1 MSGPSE
7 PSPEDRIKRL
17 ERRVERERAA
27 RRAAEQLLEEKST
40 ELWETNVRLTEELK
54 NRELVIE
61 DRTRQAQQA
70 NNAKSEF
77 LATMSHEIRTPLVGV
92 IGMSELILDTDLNPE
107 QLNYAETIKIS
118 SHALLDLISDIL
130 DFSKIEAGQIEL
142 ETVPFNLGRLIEEA
156 YLITGRIGIEKGL
169 RVDLDLEPECY
180 QNFIGDP
187 AKLRQIF
194 LNLLGNAVKF
204 TEAGSITI
212 KSTLEFDGGIPSF
225 VSFEI
230 IDTGIGISEEAQ
242 TRLFSAFT
250 QAGSTMSRRFGGS
263 GLGLVISKRLA
274 MKMGGNITVESHL
287 GQGSTFLLSFPLV
300 HVEKPAS
307 SEIRPTK
314 SNRPVILLQPDAAQR
329 GLCHLLQR
337 SGVRTETPVDIA
349 DLQHAFQKLREDFGS
364 PVPIA
369 YIKNPGD
376 MSSNDV
382 FQFLRDN
389 AKDIELIASDKA
401 IPQSALNDLGE
412 LAPSMV
418 ISEPVRP
425 SRLLEE
431 VDSLEVAREKS
442 ISDRGM
448 QLNILLAEDN
458 VINQQVAKATLEH
471 YGHLVTIAENGKVA
485 LDMCKVTVFDVV
497 FMDMQMPVMDGLEAT
512 RRIRNLPTYTQS
524 VPIIAMTANSSTE
537 HRNACLE
544 AGMSA
549 FIAKPVDRHRLEELL
564 LDVVAR

>member
-250 QAGSTMSRRFGGS
+250 QADSTMSRRFGGS

-300 HVEKPAS
+300 HVEKPTS
-307 SEIRPTK
+307 PEIKPTK

-337 SGVRTETPVDIA
+337 LGVRTETPVDIA

-369 YIKNPGD
+369 YIKNPED
-376 MSSNDV
+376 MSSSDV

-389 AKDIELIASDKA
+389 AKDIKLIASDKA

-425 SRLLEE
+425 SRLLEA

>member
-27 RRAAEQLLEEKST
+27 RRAAEQLLEEKSS
-40 ELWETNVRLTEELK
+40 ELWEANVRLTEELK
-54 NRELVIE
+54 NRELVIDE
-61 DRTRQAQQA
+61 RTRQAQQA
-70 NNAKSEF
+70 NIAKSEF

-118 SHALLDLISDIL
+118 SRALLDLISDIL

-142 ETVPFNLGRLIEEA
+142 ERTPFNLGRLIEEA

-180 QNFIGDP
+180 QDFIGDP

-204 TEAGSITI
+204 TEAGCITI
-212 KSTLEFDGGIPSF
+212 KSTLEFDGSTPSF
-225 VSFEI
+225 ATFAIS
-230 IDTGIGISEEAQ
+230 DTGIGISEDAQ
-242 TRLFSAFT
+242 ERLFSAFT
-250 QAGSTMSRRFGGS
+250 QADSTMSRRFGGS
-263 GLGLVISKRLA
+263 GLGLAISKRLA
-274 MKMGGNITVESHL
+274 TKMGGNISVESEL
-287 GQGSTFLLSFPLV
+287 SKGSTFCLSFPLA
-300 HVEKPAS
+300 HAGK
-307 SEIRPTK
+307 PTK
-314 SNRPVILLQPDAAQR
+314 PQIEPAKGTRPVILLQPDAAQR

-337 SGVRTETPVDIA
+337 SGVRIETPDDMA
-349 DLQHAFQKLREDFGS
+349 GLQHAFQKLKSDFGA

-369 YIKNPGD
+369 YIKNTTSI
-376 MSSNDV
+376 SSTEV
-382 FQFLRDN
+382 FQFLREN

-412 LAPSMV
+412 LTPSMV

-425 SRLLEE
+425 SRLLEA
-431 VDSLEVAREKS
+431 VDNLELTRKQTSVARGS
-442 ISDRGM
+442 

-458 VINQQVAKATLEH
+458 VINQHVAKATLEH
-471 YGHLVTIAENGKVA
+471 YGHVVTIAENGKVA
-485 LDMCKVTVFDVV
+485 LDLCKETVFDVV

-512 RRIRNLPTYTQS
+512 RHIRNLPVYNEG

-537 HRNACLE
+537 HRSACLE

-564 LDVVAR
+564 LDVATR

>member
-1 MSGPSE
+1 MSRPSE

-54 NRELVIE
+54 NRELVIK

-118 SHALLDLISDIL
+118 SYALLDLISDIL

-250 QAGSTMSRRFGGS
+250 QADPTMSRRFGGS

-300 HVEKPAS
+300 HVEKPDS
-307 SEIRPTK
+307 PEIKPTK
-314 SNRPVILLQPDAAQR
+314 SNRPMILLQPDAAQR

-337 SGVRTETPVDIA
+337 SCVRTETPDDIA
-349 DLQHAFQKLREDFGS
+349 DLQLAFQKLRE
-364 PVPIA
+364 
-369 YIKNPGD
+369 
-376 MSSNDV
+376 
-382 FQFLRDN
+382 
-389 AKDIELIASDKA
+389 
-401 IPQSALNDLGE
+401 
-412 LAPSMV
+412 
-418 ISEPVRP
+418 
-425 SRLLEE
+425 
-431 VDSLEVAREKS
+431 
-442 ISDRGM
+442 
-448 QLNILLAEDN
+448 
-458 VINQQVAKATLEH
+458 
-471 YGHLVTIAENGKVA
+471 
-485 LDMCKVTVFDVV
+485 
-497 FMDMQMPVMDGLEAT
+497 
-512 RRIRNLPTYTQS
+512 
-524 VPIIAMTANSSTE
+524 
-537 HRNACLE
+537 
-544 AGMSA
+544 
-549 FIAKPVDRHRLEELL
+549 
-564 LDVVAR
+564 

>member
-27 RRAAEQLLEEKST
+27 RRAAEQLLEQKSS

-70 NNAKSEF
+70 NTAKSEF

-142 ETVPFNLGRLIEEA
+142 ESTPFNLGRLIEEA

-204 TEAGSITI
+204 TEAGSITV
-212 KSTLEFDGGIPSF
+212 KSTLEFDGNVPSF
-225 VSFEI
+225 ATFAI
-230 IDTGIGISEEAQ
+230 TDTGIGISKDAQ
-242 TRLFSAFT
+242 AKLFSAFT
-250 QAGSTMSRRFGGS
+250 QADSTMSRRFGGS

-274 MKMGGNITVESHL
+274 TKMGGNISVESQP
-287 GQGSTFLLSFPLV
+287 GQGSTFLLSFPMV
-300 HVEKPAS
+300 QAEKANKP
-307 SEIRPTK
+307 EIKPVK
-314 SNRPVILLQPDAAQR
+314 GSRPVILLQPDAAQR

-337 SGVRTETPVDIA
+337 AGVRTETPD
-349 DLQHAFQKLREDFGS
+349 DMTGLQHAFQGLKTEFGS

-369 YIKNPGD
+369 YIKNPAGL
-376 MSSNDV
+376 SSTEV
-382 FQFLRDN
+382 FQFLREN
-389 AKDIELIASDKA
+389 ANDIELIASDKA
-401 IPQSALNDLGE
+401 IPQTALNDLGD

-425 SRLLEE
+425 SRLLEA
-431 VDSLEVAREKS
+431 VDSLEVAREKT
-442 ISDRGM
+442 ISARGM

-458 VINQQVAKATLEH
+458 VINQHVAKATLEH
-471 YGHLVTIAENGKVA
+471 YGHDVTIAENGKVA
-485 LDMCKVTVFDVV
+485 LDLCSETVFDVV

-512 RRIRNLPTYTQS
+512 RRIRNLPAYTQG

-537 HRNACLE
+537 HRAACLE

-564 LDVVAR
+564 LDVAAR

>member
-27 RRAAEQLLEEKST
+27 RRAAEQLLEEKSS
-40 ELWETNVRLTEELK
+40 ELWEANVRLTEELK
-54 NRELVIE
+54 NRELVIDE
-61 DRTRQAQQA
+61 RTRQAQLA

-118 SHALLDLISDIL
+118 SRALLDLISDIL
-130 DFSKIEAGQIEL
+130 DFSKIEAGQIQL
-142 ETVPFNLGRLIEEA
+142 ESTTFNLGRLIEEA

-169 RVDLDLEPECY
+169 RVDLDLEPDCY

-204 TEAGSITI
+204 TEAGCITI
-212 KSTLEFDGGIPSF
+212 KSTLEFDGSTPSF
-225 VSFEI
+225 ATFAIS
-230 IDTGIGISEEAQ
+230 DTGIGISEDAQ
-242 TRLFSAFT
+242 ERLFSAFT
-250 QAGSTMSRRFGGS
+250 QADSTMSRRFGGS
-263 GLGLVISKRLA
+263 GLGLAISKRLA
-274 MKMGGNITVESHL
+274 TKMGGNISVESEL
-287 GQGSTFLLSFPLV
+287 GKGSTFCLSFPLT
-300 HVEKPAS
+300 HAGT
-307 SEIRPTK
+307 PTK
-314 SNRPVILLQPDAAQR
+314 PQIEPAKGTRPVILLQPDAAQR

-337 SGVRTETPVDIA
+337 SGVRIETPD
-349 DLQHAFQKLREDFGS
+349 DMEGLQHAFQKLKSDFGA

-369 YIKNPGD
+369 YIKNPTGL
-376 MSSNDV
+376 SSTKV
-382 FQFLRDN
+382 FQFLREN
-389 AKDIELIASDKA
+389 ANDIELIASDKA
-401 IPQSALNDLGE
+401 VPQSALNDLGE

-425 SRLLEE
+425 SRLLEA
-431 VDSLEVAREKS
+431 VDNLELTRKQTAVA
-442 ISDRGM
+442 RGM
-448 QLNILLAEDN
+448 QLSILLAEDN
-458 VINQQVAKATLEH
+458 VINQHVAKATLEH
-471 YGHLVTIAENGKVA
+471 YGHVVTIAENGKVA
-485 LDMCKVTVFDVV
+485 LDLCKETVFDVV

-512 RRIRNLPTYTQS
+512 RRIRDLPVYNEG

-537 HRNACLE
+537 HRSACLE

-564 LDVVAR
+564 LDVAAR